1 MRMRIFSLPHLLIK
15 ATGSSLLGTKSP
27 EWITSSGSLS
37 VATISKSL
45 TSCKR
50 RARSVSSSK
59 RCWTRSHPIWQ
70 IYPAHGELQLQ
81 LCQPPP
87 DAHPLPDAEGHVGK
101 RVDGAVLPQ
110 PALRLEL
117 LAVIEVVFAGAQSV
131 AVYHQHRL
139 QEEVTFK
146 PPWLHGRRKKTAAV
160 QLLMR
165 AELQV
170 FSFTVALSAIGN
182 VICSCM
188 LAACSRELS
197 HLPPWE

>member
-1 MRMRIFSLPHLLIK
+1 MRMRIFSLPHLLMK

-45 TSCKR
+45 TNCKR
-50 RARSVSSSK
+50 RAWSVSSSK
-59 RCWTRSHPIWQ
+59 HCWKRSYLIWQ

-81 LCQPPP
+81 LRQPPP
-87 DAHPLPDAEGHVGK
+87 DAHPLPDAEGYVGK

-139 QEEVTFK
+139 QE
-146 PPWLHGRRKKTAAV
+146 GS
-160 QLLMR
+160 LL
-165 AELQV
+165 
-170 FSFTVALSAIGN
+170 N
-182 VICSCM
+182 P
-188 LAACSRELS
+188 LAA
-197 HLPPWE
+197 LPSEKSLLCNF

>member
-1 MRMRIFSLPHLLIK
+1 M
-15 ATGSSLLGTKSP
+15 
-27 EWITSSGSLS
+27 
-37 VATISKSL
+37 
-45 TSCKR
+45 
-50 RARSVSSSK
+50 
-59 RCWTRSHPIWQ
+59 
-70 IYPAHGELQLQ
+70 YPAHGQLQLQ

-139 QEEVTFK
+139 QEGSLLK
-146 PPWLHGRRKKTAAV
+146 PPGCVAVGKTAAV

-170 FSFTVALSAIGN
+170 FSFTVALSAVEN